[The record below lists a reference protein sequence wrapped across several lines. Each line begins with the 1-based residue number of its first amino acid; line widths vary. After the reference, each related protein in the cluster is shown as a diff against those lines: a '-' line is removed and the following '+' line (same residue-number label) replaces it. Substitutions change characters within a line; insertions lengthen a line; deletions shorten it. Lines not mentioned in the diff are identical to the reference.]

1 MSLGQGDWVGV
12 VPLPS
17 AGLTKYTQM
26 QVSHHPLRES
36 DSVVI
41 LTAGRPA
48 LLSFQM
54 GVAHV
59 LGLLPPPRPSGTQQ
73 QNQKGNG
80 RS

>member
-17 AGLTKYTQM
+17 AGLTKYTRV
-26 QVSHHPLRES
+26 QVSHPLWES
-36 DSVVI
+36 DSVLI
-41 LTAGRPA
+41 LRAGRQA

-54 GVAHV
+54 AVAHV

-73 QNQKGNG
+73 QQNQKGNG